1 MHLRRDNQVKNHI
14 SLAVCKHGLVNV
26 RVHNCCW
33 KSHSILTPNC
43 QEMTHCLFFME
54 ASWEDLA
61 FIPTDLDVGYF
72 FTYRAKHTGPSSAG
86 CMFFAFCDN
95 FYHFFSNWL
104 LPIDKGKKKNQVR
117 KLIFFSHYTNR
128 KSTADLKIRRS
139 QQGFVCVCATL
150 LSGVGKF

>member
-1 MHLRRDNQVKNHI
+1 
-14 SLAVCKHGLVNV
+14 
-26 RVHNCCW
+26 
-33 KSHSILTPNC
+33 
-43 QEMTHCLFFME
+43 MTHCLFFME

-86 CMFFAFCDN
+86 CMFFAFVTTSIISFLID
-95 FYHFFSNWL
+95 FSPL
-104 LPIDKGKKKNQVR
+104 TKEKKNKVR

>member
-1 MHLRRDNQVKNHI
+1 MHLRKDNQVKNHI
-14 SLAVCKHGLVNV
+14 SSAVCKHGLVNV

-104 LPIDKGKKKNQVR
+104 LPIDKGKKKSS
-117 KLIFFSHYTNR
+117 KEIDFFFHTIPTERALQIWRLEGLSR
-128 KSTADLKIRRS
+128 GLC
-139 QQGFVCVCATL
+139 VCVPH
-150 LSGVGKF
+150 FYQE